1 MSERT
6 GMPPFAH
13 FFAVNKFLDSF
24 LGTT

>member
-6 GMPPFAH
+6 RMPPFAH

-24 LGTT
+24 SGTA